1 MMSNEYGMMDKIGQ
15 FFKRTGRDMGLYDGP
30 ESTGDF
36 KKDFRANR
44 DAFGAGEEF
53 DFKGKK
59 YTTDTA
65 EDVAARKQ
73 EALQNLSGKQ
83 AQPKEN
89 NKAMANAVG
98 DLGSALAG
106 PTQTIDTGLYSTFQ
120 PEDTMASMRQQVL
133 QNMKMR
139 G

>member
-1 MMSNEYGMMDKIGQ
+1 MDKIGQ

-44 DAFGAGEEF
+44 DAFGAGEQF

-98 DLGSALAG
+98 DLGSALTG
-106 PTQTIDTGLYSTFQ
+106 PTKAIDPGTYSTFQ
-120 PEDTMASMRQQVL
+120 AEDSMGDIKKRVL
-133 QNMKMR
+133 ENILMR